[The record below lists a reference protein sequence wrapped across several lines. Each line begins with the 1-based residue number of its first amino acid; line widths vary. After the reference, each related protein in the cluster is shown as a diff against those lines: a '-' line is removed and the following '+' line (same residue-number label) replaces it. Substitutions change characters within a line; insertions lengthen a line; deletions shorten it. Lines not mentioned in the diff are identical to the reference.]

1 MLSTKTKEVTLSVR
15 GEQYNIL
22 LLFREAS
29 KQVWIL
35 ILLQYLLDS
44 VITCWSGLEGR
55 ELPHVRPL
63 KNLRVLKRG
72 SVAKHRAEIQ
82 NGGHIEQDTSAGS
95 IAEF

>member
-1 MLSTKTKEVTLSVR
+1 MNKTF
-15 GEQYNIL
+15 L
-22 LLFREAS
+22 LLFHEAS
-29 KQVWIL
+29 KQEWIS

-44 VITCWSGLEGR
+44 VISCWSRLEQKK
-55 ELPHVRPL
+55 LAHVCPL
-63 KNLRVLKRG
+63 KNLRLLKRG